1 MSAKLDKET
10 LYSMNQNP
18 FNWKGMFYVNPKDPR
33 IVFQKKEPSLGWTL
47 NFGRTISYVIIIAFV
62 LAVIASIFLIK

>member
-1 MSAKLDKET
+1 MRAKLDKEI

-18 FNWKGMFYVNPKDPR
+18 FNWKGMFYVNAKDPR
-33 IVFQKKEPSLGWTL
+33 IVVQKKEPSMGWTL
-47 NFGRTISYVIIIAFV
+47 NFGRTISYIIIITFV

>member
-1 MSAKLDKET
+1 MTPKLDKEI

-33 IVFQKKEPSLGWTL
+33 IIVQKKEPLMGWTL
-47 NFGRTISYVIIIAFV
+47 NFGRRISYVIIVTFV
-62 LAVIASIFLIK
+62 LAVIASVFLIK

>member
-1 MSAKLDKET
+1 MRAKPDKEI

-33 IVFQKKEPSLGWTL
+33 IVVQKKEPSMGWTL
-47 NFGRTISYVIIIAFV
+47 NFGRTISYVIIIIFV
-62 LAVIASIFLIK
+62 LAVIVSIFLIK

>member
-33 IVFQKKEPSLGWTL
+33 IVFQKKEPSMGWTL